1 MKKRVVALMLA
12 SLLLLLAGC
21 SGGGEESSS
30 TALNVVVAATYV
42 DDSMLEGL
50 KTELSTLTDYPD
62 ITVSAVAT
70 GDSQADPM
78 GTMAGMAK
86 LSGMMA
92 AGEVDVFITDAD
104 NARRYG
110 DNGEAYI
117 ALAVCSPGRSWPRS
131 PRRQP
136 ACPCWTMKARKPA
149 KPARPAALF

>member
-70 GDSQADPM
+70 GDSQADPW
-78 GTMAGMAK
+78 APWRAWQ
-86 LSGMMA
+86 S
-92 AGEVDVFITDAD
+92 
-104 NARRYG
+104 
-110 DNGEAYI
+110 
-117 ALAVCSPGRSWPRS
+117 SP
-131 PRRQP
+131 
-136 ACPCWTMKARKPA
+136 A
-149 KPARPAALF
+149 